1 VQRKRLLF
9 SAGTDGAVFAWKVEK
24 IFSNEYQEA
33 ALAAMASK
41 NKTKG
46 RKDANKGEQD
56 NKELEYKSFT
66 CENTPW
72 FLGTTASCI
81 VDLPNIE

>member
-9 SAGTDGAVFAWKVEK
+9 SAGTDGAVFAWKIEK

-33 ALAAMASK
+33 ALAAQAHK
-41 NKTKG
+41 NKTKS
-46 RKDANKGEQD
+46 RRDANKGEEK
-56 NKELEYKSFT
+56 KELEYKSFT